1 MQCDVRVY
9 CVCAEQRLAEEK
21 RQWLE
26 IESKRMEEE
35 KEEQTPILA
44 RRAKQMA
51 AAEAKREDKEEWENF
66 IACTHLPDFRSDAE
80 LSTFITLWEEEPDR
94 DLDQVLKETQQ
105 ACEVIDGLEKMAAQA
120 TGRKDF
126 EMADKSRNYIKK
138 LRELTK
144 YKLDHATAELLEH
157 LTPYIDPKDNT
168 CQHSLGTVLQ
178 RYGIWVNTTRNVRI
192 KAIEYQNL
200 GLKTDIPRTI
210 ILQTVAVRM
219 MHFRKDLVS
228 PFVSGDYFTI
238 GGVLFIECLGVP
250 DRPKQTKSHVPDL
263 KDAGNWNFIKVTAA
277 KGEVERQPYPPIDP
291 TTGQMQTVGVPP
303 MKVEWLLPA
312 DILIPEGSSP
322 IIGWWDERGE
332 EPHWNN
338 EGITDIEL
346 EEREGVGRILSFSTM
361 HLTALAILQVVSNLM
376 CKLLAVYMC
385 CVVNAHCIRAC
396 MFPLARPFIIS
407 PSPCVLFLFSPI
419 RVRNHPFLLSPVF
432 TCMFLCFTLSRM
444 RVCFSHLM
452 ALLCRAW
459 TRAGGHASH
468 FSHGC
473 FSQWRLT
480 RLCSLS
486 CSRYAV
492 TFIRTL
498 MHFKGT
504 KGNLV
509 HKIQNTLNFT
519 GLVFLQGGF
528 MIKLEIG
535 SGECRLLY
543 PPDESLRPLREK
555 PRRPMEMLRLLQQ
568 YGINL
573 LPIDADAEGVCVRA
587 RDVKCVWIHRSM
599 QMHAPKCMQTLTNT

>member
-1 MQCDVRVY
+1 VHVY

-144 YKLDHATAELLEH
+144 YKLDHASAELLEH

-168 CQHSLGTVLQ
+168 CQHSLGTALQ

-332 EPHWNN
+332 EPRWNN

-346 EEREGVGRILSFSTM
+346 EEREGVGRMLSFSTV
-361 HLTALAILQVVSNLM
+361 HLTALAILQVVSHLLCNLWS
-376 CKLLAVYMC
+376 VYMC
-385 CVVNAHCIRAC
+385 CVVHAHCRRAC
-396 MFPLARPFIIS
+396 VVPLAHTFSIS
-407 PSPCVLFLFSPI
+407 PSSCALFLFSPT
-419 RVRNHPFLLSPVF
+419 RVRNHSVLLSPVF
-432 TCMFLCFTLSRM
+432 MSMFYTEPN
-444 RVCFSHLM
+444 
-452 ALLCRAW
+452 A
-459 TRAGGHASH
+459 
-468 FSHGC
+468 
-473 FSQWRLT
+473 RLFLAPDGT
-480 RLCSLS
+480 ALS
-486 CSRYAV
+486 CLDQSRWSCFPFQSWMLQPMAPNKAML
-492 TFIRTL
+492 TL
-498 MHFKGT
+498 KLKVCCNIHTNAHTCQRNAGK
-504 KGNLV
+504 LV
-509 HKIQNTLNFT
+509 HQIQNRLNFT
-519 GLVFLQGGF
+519 GLVCFQGGF

-535 SGECRLLY
+535 AGECRLLY

-573 LPIDADAEGVCVRA
+573 IPIDADAEGACVCA
-587 RDVKCVWIHRSM
+587 RDVRCVLILRP
-599 QMHAPKCMQTLTNT
+599 MHACT